1 MIEQTAI
8 EAFFKSYAKATA
20 DGDVDAMVRH
30 YAEPYTAFALGQ
42 TFTYPTRAAAKAST
56 APHIA
61 KLQANGISDFRVL
74 DVQYNI
80 ISDTY
85 VMTFPLWEVRP
96 RDRDPWHMRLV
107 YGLRLHP
114 EGLLAE
120 LAVADNE
127 AKNILALYPHLFQ
140 AA

>member
-1 MIEQTAI
+1 MITHAAI
-8 EAFFKSYAKATA
+8 EAFFKSYAKATS

-30 YAEPYTAFALGQ
+30 YAEPYTGFALGHS
-42 TFTYPTRAAAKAST
+42 FSFPNRAAAKAST
-56 APHIA
+56 APHMA
-61 KLQANGISDFRVL
+61 KLQANGLTDFRVI

-80 ISDTY
+80 VSDTF

-96 RDRDPWHMRLV
+96 KDRDSWHMRLV

-127 AKNILALYPHLFQ
+127 AKNIMALYPHLFE